1 MHLASGNLFVVGEVY
16 QKNWV
21 VERFDLT
28 KRTWTAF
35 NPAAPKGSGPS
46 YGACAVTSQGSD
58 VYVLT
63 WTGGIK
69 ESPKQTVLLKGTSLG
84 AGKWTVFK
92 TFAEGYY
99 NRPEDLA
106 FDDLNEY
113 LYVVGESSLLTSAGN
128 APEQW
133 IVRRCDHD
141 GNWQTWTPL
150 TDDPSTQRSFARQIC
165 VDSAGLYVAGTA
177 QDIVNT
183 QNWRT
188 IVQKWVQ

>member
-1 MHLASGNLFVVGEVY
+1 
-16 QKNWV
+16 
-21 VERFDLT
+21 
-28 KRTWTAF
+28 
-35 NPAAPKGSGPS
+35 GPS

-84 AGKWTVFK
+84 AGNWTVFK

-99 NRPEDLA
+99 NRPEDLR
-106 FDDLNEY
+106 FDLDGN
-113 LYVVGESSLLTSAGN
+113 LYVVGESFLLTSAGN

-133 IVRRCDHD
+133 IVRRLATN

-150 TDDPSTQRSFARQIC
+150 TDDPATQRSFAREIC
-165 VDSAGLYVAGTA
+165 VDSTTRALYVAGTA
-177 QDIVNT
+177 QDIVNG
-183 QNWRT
+183 QLNWRT
-188 IVQKWVQ
+188 IVQKWAQ